1 MLYIGPPVLLHDAP
15 MPHARGE
22 HHLTESMLSVRYHA
36 TMHNELIDA
45 SIDQTGMVA
54 TAGEYNTVT
63 AAVHSAAVHSAVM
76 HLGV

>member
-1 MLYIGPPVLLHDAP
+1 
-15 MPHARGE
+15 
-22 HHLTESMLSVRYHA
+22 LTESILSVRYHA